1 MGWMEGQRTEGPSMA
16 QPSHDSGQVISHSE
30 FLSVMQS
37 ICVSVLQGRE
47 RRVSVFLLGKRVS
60 SECLHK

>member
-1 MGWMEGQRTEGPSMA
+1 MGWMEGQRTGDLPW
-16 QPSHDSGQVISHSE
+16 PSHLMTRDKLFHTPE

-47 RRVSVFLLGKRVS
+47 RRVSVFLLSGGS
-60 SECLHK
+60 